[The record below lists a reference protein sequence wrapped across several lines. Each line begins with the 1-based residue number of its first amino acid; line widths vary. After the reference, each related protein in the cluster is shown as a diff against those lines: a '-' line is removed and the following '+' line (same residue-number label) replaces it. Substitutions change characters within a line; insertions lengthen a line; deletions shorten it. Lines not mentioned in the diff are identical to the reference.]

1 MAKVYIGVGS
11 NLGRRRK
18 NCLRAI
24 SSLRE
29 EGLKISKV
37 SSLYLTE
44 PVGFETKNWFV
55 NLALEAETG
64 LPATEL
70 MKILLKVEVALGRV
84 RGTSSP
90 EDRLI
95 DLDLLFYEDLIIDT
109 ADLVI
114 PHPRAH
120 LRRFVLEPLAEIAPG
135 LRHPSLGKTV
145 AELLA
150 KLPTSEKVEILK

>member
-11 NLGRRRK
+11 NLGRRRE

-64 LPATEL
+64 LPAPEL
-70 MKILLKVEVALGRV
+70 MKVLLKVEVALGRV
-84 RGTSSP
+84 RGTGSL
-90 EDRLI
+90 EDRPI
-95 DLDLLFYEDLIIDT
+95 DLDLLFYEDLIVDT

-120 LRRFVLEPLAEIAPG
+120 MRRFVLEPLAEIAPG

-150 KLPTSEKVEILK
+150 KLSTSEKVEILK

>member
-11 NLGRRRK
+11 NLGRRRE

-64 LPATEL
+64 LPAPEL
-70 MKILLKVEVALGRV
+70 MKVLLKVEVALGRV
-84 RGTSSP
+84 RGTGSL
-90 EDRLI
+90 EDRPI
-95 DLDLLFYEDLIIDT
+95 DLDLLFYEDLIVDT

-150 KLPTSEKVEILK
+150 KLSTSEKVEILK

>member
-11 NLGRRRK
+11 NLGRRRE

-64 LPATEL
+64 LPASEL
-70 MKILLKVEVALGRV
+70 MKVLLKVEVALGRV
-84 RGTSSP
+84 RGTGSL
-90 EDRLI
+90 EDRPI
-95 DLDLLFYEDLIIDT
+95 DLDLLFYEDLIVDT

-150 KLPTSEKVEILK
+150 KLSTSEKVEILK